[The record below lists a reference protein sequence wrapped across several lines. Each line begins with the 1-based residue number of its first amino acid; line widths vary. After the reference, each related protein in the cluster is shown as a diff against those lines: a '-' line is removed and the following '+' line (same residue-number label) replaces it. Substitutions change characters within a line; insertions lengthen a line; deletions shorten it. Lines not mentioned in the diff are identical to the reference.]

1 MSGKGPKGS
10 LYPCREVL
18 AAADSNATTNNGMA
32 LGRFTPCPEPL
43 EVGSAFNTPAST
55 AYLSSTS
62 NRGINPHALHH
73 AGFMPRKCLY
83 HAKQNSLGT
92 GSGESFT
99 PRTPSPRRQERIT
112 RQSLG
117 FDLSA
122 WNARGLG
129 IVTRQGQDKKALHF
143 FGLVSEA
150 SRARKATR
158 TLATQTQ
165 SFD

>member
-1 MSGKGPKGS
+1 MSRKAPKGTFQ
-10 LYPCREVL
+10 PCGSVL
-18 AAADSNATTNNGMA
+18 AAADSNATTNHGMA

-43 EVGSAFNTPAST
+43 EEGSDFNTLAST
-55 AYLSSTS
+55 AYLSSAS

-83 HAKQNSLGT
+83 HAKKDSLST

-117 FDLSA
+117 FDLGA

-129 IVTRQGQDKKALHF
+129 IVTRQCRDKT
-143 FGLVSEA
+143 A
-150 SRARKATR
+150 SPFWLGSLANRARKATG
-158 TLATQTQ
+158 THAIQTQ